1 MASRG
6 SQTIKIDLYVYK
18 LYNEVLVFRNFEILF
33 LKIQRYPFNGKIEEK
48 ENT

>member
-1 MASRG
+1 MAFRG

-18 LYNEVLVFRNFEILF
+18 LYNEVLIFRNFEILF
-33 LKIQRYPFNGKIEEK
+33 LKIQRYSFNGKIEEK